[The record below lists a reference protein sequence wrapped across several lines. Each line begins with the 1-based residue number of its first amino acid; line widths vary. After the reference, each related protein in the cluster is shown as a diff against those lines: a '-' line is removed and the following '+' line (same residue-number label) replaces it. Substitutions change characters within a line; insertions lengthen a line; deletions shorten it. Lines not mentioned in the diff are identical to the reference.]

1 MKTKIYRVKGTL
13 LDSDKAKPFTREMKA
28 IKEEDIKEK
37 LYSEFGSKHR
47 LNRDQIIFEEIAEI
61 APEDVKDPIVQN
73 LL

>member
-1 MKTKIYRVKGTL
+1 MKTKIFRVNGKL
-13 LDSDKAKPFTREMKA
+13 LDVDKTKVFTRELKG

-47 LNRDQIIFEEIAEI
+47 LNRDKIIIDEITEI
-61 APEDVKDPIVQN
+61 TADDVTDPIVKE

>member
-13 LDSDKAKPFTREMKA
+13 LDSDKDKPFTREIKG

-47 LNRDQIIFEEIAEI
+47 LNRTQIIFDEITEI
-61 APEDVKDPIVQN
+61 SADEVTDPIVQS

>member
-28 IKEEDIKEK
+28 IKEENIKEK

>member
-13 LDSDKAKPFTREMKA
+13 LDSDKAKVFTREMKA
-28 IKEEDIKEK
+28 VKEEDIKEK

-47 LNRDQIIFEEIAEI
+47 LNRSQIIFDEISEITPEE
-61 APEDVKDPIVQN
+61 VTDPIVQS

>member
-1 MKTKIYRVKGTL
+1 MKTKIFRVKGKL
-13 LDSDKAKPFTREMKA
+13 LDIDKTKPFTRELKA
-28 IKEEDIKEK
+28 TKEEDVKEQ
-37 LYSEFGSKHR
+37 LLSEFGSKHR